1 MPKENREQLVTGII
15 QEALPATKFRVE
27 IDGNM
32 ILCHISGK
40 MRIHHIKVM
49 PGDGVM
55 VRLSPD
61 KTRGI
66 IMKRL

>member
-1 MPKENREQLVTGII
+1 MPKDFEKLVNGIV
-15 QEALPATKFRVE
+15 QESLPGTTFRVE
-27 IDGNM
+27 IDGKI

-49 PGDGVM
+49 PGDRVA

-61 KTRGI
+61 GTRGI
-66 IMKRL
+66 IMKRM